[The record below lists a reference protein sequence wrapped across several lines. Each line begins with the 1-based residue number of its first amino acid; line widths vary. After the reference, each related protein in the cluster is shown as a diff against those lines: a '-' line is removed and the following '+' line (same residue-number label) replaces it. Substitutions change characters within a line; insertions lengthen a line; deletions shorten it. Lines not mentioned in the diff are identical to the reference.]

1 MLIAPCVNEVRP
13 LFLNK
18 FRWPEIR
25 VKPPKIKL
33 LITSVAN
40 WVSVLIVLPVEGKQR
55 VLSIM
60 VLEI

>member
-1 MLIAPCVNEVRP
+1 MLIAPCANEVRP
-13 LFLNK
+13 LFFDK
-18 FRWPEIR
+18 FRWLEIR